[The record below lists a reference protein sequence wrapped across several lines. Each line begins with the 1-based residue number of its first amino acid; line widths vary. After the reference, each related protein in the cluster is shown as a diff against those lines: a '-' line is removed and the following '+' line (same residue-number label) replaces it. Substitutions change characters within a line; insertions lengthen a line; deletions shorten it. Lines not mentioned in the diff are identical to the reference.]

1 MSDIGTLAGGAHAIA
16 LDGLGEDDGGLPA
29 MVDRGGVC
37 RVDLQRIVAAAT
49 ELPDFLISHARDHL
63 EQLRILAEKLLA
75 HVCAVACLERL
86 VFAVD
91 AFLHALAQQSEFVAR
106 EQRIP
111 VATPVDLDDIP
122 SRAAEVGLEFLDD
135 LAVAAHRTGEPLQ
148 VEVYAYAAVR
158 E

>member
-1 MSDIGTLAGGAHAIA
+1 
-16 LDGLGEDDGGLPA
+16 

-49 ELPDFLISHARDHL
+49 ELPDFLIGHARDHL

-75 HVCAVACLERL
+75 HVCAVAGLERL

-111 VATPVDLDDIP
+111 VAAPDDFDDVP

-135 LAVAAHRTGEPLQ
+135 LAVAAHRTVEPLQ
-148 VEVYAYAAVR
+148 VAVYDEDQVVELFAR
-158 E
+158 GE